1 MCGIAGII
9 SLHKTEERTQQIKTA
24 TQTLS
29 HRGPQYE
36 QYWQNNNASV
46 AFGHTRLCIIDV
58 DQRSNQPFHY
68 LNRYHIVHN
77 GELYNYL
84 ELKRELQSKGCH
96 FSTESDTEVIV
107 AAYDIYKKDCLQQFD
122 GMFAFAIWDEQE
134 QMLFAARDRLGEK
147 PFFFFYDEENLLF
160 ASEIKALWAAG
171 IEKRVN
177 EKMLYNYLTIGYTAN
192 PFNPQETFY
201 QNIWKLPAA
210 SFLEYRLSST
220 EARIEKYWT
229 PYIDENKNINAEQ
242 AVEQFTVLFRESIRK
257 RLRSDVAIGTS
268 LSGGL
273 DSSSI
278 VAMCSQQTSQ
288 NYTHKC
294 FTAAFTGFN
303 KSEEQYASLVAK
315 QFGLQHHLVN
325 IDESVLL
332 RELDKAMWHQEEP
345 VNSASVLAQYKVY
358 QAAKQNGV
366 TVLLDGQGADEILAG
381 YHKYYKWWWQQL
393 YAKKNLKK
401 SRESELAH
409 ALGVQEKF
417 GLKNKAMA
425 LFPHFAMAMLQS
437 RKEKQAARQLDLN
450 KEFINLHKKN
460 FYYATPVE
468 STLNSALYFNTFI
481 NGLEELL
488 RYADR
493 NSMAHAV
500 EVRLPFLNH
509 QLVEFLF
516 TLPAH
521 LKIKEGWTKWL
532 LRKAMEDIL
541 PKEIV
546 WRKDK
551 IGFEPP
557 QKQWMQNVQVQERI
571 QASKKILVENNIL
584 SAAVLNKAIKPEDA
598 NAADNNDWRYW
609 SASYLFAATPT
620 PIL

>member
-1 MCGIAGII
+1 MCGIAGMV
-9 SLHKTEERTQQIKTA
+9 SSHKTEGLLQQIKAA

-36 QYWQNNNASV
+36 QYWQSDNV
-46 AFGHTRLCIIDV
+46 GVVLGHKRLCIIDV

-68 LNRYHIVHN
+68 LNRYHVIHN

-84 ELKRELQSKGCH
+84 EIKKNLQDKGYY

-107 AAYDIYKKDCLQQFD
+107 AAYDAYKKDCLQSFD

-134 QMLFAARDRLGEK
+134 QMLFAARDRFGEK
-147 PFFFFYDEENLLF
+147 PFFFFYNEEKLLF

-171 IEKRVN
+171 VEKQVN
-177 EKMLYNYLTIGYTAN
+177 ESMLYNYLTIGYTAN

-201 QNIWKLPAA
+201 QDIWKLPAA
-210 SFLEYRLSST
+210 SFLEYKPASHELS
-220 EARIEKYWT
+220 IEKYWT
-229 PYIDENKNINAEQ
+229 PYIDENKNISADE
-242 AVEQFTVLFRESIRK
+242 ALEQFKALFKESIRK
-257 RLRSDVAIGTS
+257 RLRSDVAVGTS

-278 VAMCSQQTSQ
+278 VAMCSQQASQ

-294 FTAAFTGFN
+294 FTVGFPGFD

-315 QFGLQHHLVN
+315 QFGLNHHLVN
-325 IDESVLL
+325 IDESALL
-332 RELDKAMWHQEEP
+332 QDLDKIMWHQEEP
-345 VNSASVLAQYKVY
+345 VNSSSVLAQYKVY

-381 YHKYYKWWWQQL
+381 YHKYYKWQWQQL
-393 YAKKNLKK
+393 YAEKKLKK
-401 SRESELAH
+401 SGELAAAQ

-425 LFPHFAMAMLQS
+425 MLPHFSMAMLQS
-437 RKEKQAARQLDLN
+437 RKEKEAAKQGNLN
-450 KEFINLHKKN
+450 KEFISLHKKN
-460 FYYATPVE
+460 LYYATPSE
-468 STLNSALYFNTFI
+468 STLNSALYFNTFVY
-481 NGLEELL
+481 GLEELL

-541 PKEIV
+541 PKEIA

-551 IGFEPP
+551 VGFEPP
-557 QKQWMQNVQVQERI
+557 QKQWMQNVQVQDKI
-571 QASKKILVENNIL
+571 QASKKILVEKNIL
-584 SAAVLNKAIKPEDA
+584 SSAVLNKPIRPADA
-598 NAADNNDWRYW
+598 NAAKSNDWRYW
-609 SASYLFAATPT
+609 SASYLFA
-620 PIL
+620 PIFAPIP

>member
-9 SLHKTEERTQQIKTA
+9 SSHKTEELLQQIKAA
-24 TQTLS
+24 TQILS

-36 QYWQNNNASV
+36 QYWQSYNV
-46 AFGHTRLCIIDV
+46 AFGHARLCIIDV

-84 ELKRELQSKGCH
+84 EIKKELQNKGYP

-107 AAYDIYKKDCLQQFD
+107 AAYDAYKKDCLQSFD

-134 QMLFAARDRLGEK
+134 QILFAARDRFGEK
-147 PFFFFYDEENLLF
+147 PFFFFYNDEKLLF
-160 ASEIKALWAAG
+160 ASEIKSLLVAG
-171 IEKRVN
+171 VEKQVN
-177 EKMLYNYLTIGYTAN
+177 ESMLYNYLTVGYTAN

-201 QNIWKLPAA
+201 QNISKLPAA
-210 SFLEYRLSST
+210 SFLEYKIATNELS
-220 EARIEKYWT
+220 IEKYWT
-229 PYIDENKNINAEQ
+229 PYIDENKNISADE
-242 AVEQFTVLFRESIRK
+242 AVEQFKALFRESIRK

-278 VAMCSQQTSQ
+278 VAMCSQQASQ

-294 FTAAFTGFN
+294 FTAGFPGFD
-303 KSEEQYASLVAK
+303 KSEEQYASVVAK
-315 QFGLQHHLVN
+315 QFGLNHHLVT
-325 IDESVLL
+325 IDESALL
-332 RELDKAMWHQEEP
+332 QDLDKIMWHQEEP
-345 VNSASVLAQYKVY
+345 VNSSSVLAQYKVY

-393 YAKKNLKK
+393 YAEKKLKK
-401 SRESELAH
+401 SGELA
-409 ALGVQEKF
+409 AAQTLGVQEKF

-425 LFPHFAMAMLQS
+425 LLPHFSMAMLQS
-437 RKEKQAARQLDLN
+437 RKEKEAARQGDLN

-460 FYYATPVE
+460 FYYTTPLE
-468 STLNSALYFNTFI
+468 STLNSALYFNTFVY
-481 NGLEELL
+481 GLEELL
-488 RYADR
+488 HYADR

-557 QKQWMQNVQVQERI
+557 QKQWMQNSQVQDRI
-571 QASKKILVENNIL
+571 RASKKILVENNIL
-584 SAAVLNKAIKPEDA
+584 SSAVLNKPIRPADA
-598 NAADNNDWRYW
+598 NAVENNDWRYW
-609 SASYLFAATPT
+609 SASYLFASFT
-620 PIL
+620 PIP

>member
-9 SLHKTEERTQQIKTA
+9 SSHKTEELLQQIKAA
-24 TQTLS
+24 TQILS
-29 HRGPQYE
+29 HRGPEYE
-36 QYWQNNNASV
+36 QYWQSDSAGV

-68 LNRYHIVHN
+68 LKRYHIVHN

-84 ELKRELQSKGCH
+84 EIKKELQNKGYH

-107 AAYDIYKKDCLQQFD
+107 AAYDAYKKDCLQSFD

-134 QMLFAARDRLGEK
+134 QILFAARDRFGEK
-147 PFFFFYDEENLLF
+147 PFFFFYNEEKILF
-160 ASEIKALWAAG
+160 ASEIKALWVAG
-171 IEKRVN
+171 VEKLVN
-177 EKMLYNYLTIGYTAN
+177 ESMLYNYLTIGYTAN
-192 PFNPQETFY
+192 PFDPKETFY
-201 QNIWKLPAA
+201 KNISKLPAA
-210 SFLEYRLSST
+210 SLLEYKTATNELS
-220 EARIEKYWT
+220 IEKYWT
-229 PYIDENKNINAEQ
+229 PYIDENKNISAEE
-242 AVEQFTVLFRESIRK
+242 AVEQFKALFRESIRK

-278 VAMCSQQTSQ
+278 VAMCSHQASQ

-294 FTAAFTGFN
+294 FTAAFPGFD
-303 KSEEQYASLVAK
+303 KSEEQYASLIAK
-315 QFGLQHHLVN
+315 QFGLNHHLVN
-325 IDESVLL
+325 INESALL
-332 RELDKAMWHQEEP
+332 QDLDKIMWHQEEP

-393 YAKKNLKK
+393 YAEKKLKK
-401 SRESELAH
+401 SGELAAAQ

-425 LFPHFAMAMLQS
+425 LLPHFSMAMLQS
-437 RKEKQAARQLDLN
+437 RKEKRSARQGDLN

-460 FYYATPVE
+460 FYYATPLE
-468 STLNSALYFNTFI
+468 STLNSALYFNTFV

-493 NSMAHAV
+493 NSMAHGV
-500 EVRLPFLNH
+500 EVRLPLLNH

-557 QKQWMQNVQVQERI
+557 QKQWMQNAQVQNRI

-584 SAAVLNKAIKPEDA
+584 SPAVLNKPIRPADA
-598 NAADNNDWRYW
+598 NAAESNDWCYW
-609 SASYLFAATPT
+609 SASYLFAPYA
-620 PIL
+620 PIP